1 MLEIFLFS
9 SCTLQ
14 ELLQIDTRAPRSSH
28 LHQREEAGGHSPLPA
43 QLNSISL
50 SLSLLKEEKES
61 KPLQSKPVRNWIHS
75 AVMNDPASQWRGALG
90 PRII

>member
-9 SCTLQ
+9 GCTLQ

-28 LHQREEAGGHSPLPA
+28 LHQREEAGGHSLLPA

-50 SLSLLKEEKES
+50 SLSVEGRERVKAF
-61 KPLQSKPVRNWIHS
+61 QNKPVRNWIHS